1 MKETTAERSSHG
13 PSDAAGWTE
22 VDVAV
27 YETFVVPRYTARFG
41 ELLVEMVTPS
51 VDARIAHLGCRTGY
65 PDPQVLARLP
75 DAHLYGWDRSVPAV
89 ELARVKQ
96 RALGVPMEY
105 ATTEDGSNPFPE
117 GAFSHVFS
125 IHPTVPRKPLLHEF
139 YRLLAPAGQALLA
152 LPLRGSFLE
161 IADLLR
167 EYALRHDVHEL
178 PPALDR
184 LALERPTPEVLA
196 AELEAAGFGFVDVEV
211 RPQNLVFRSAR
222 DLFED
227 PISRLFVLPE
237 FAQFG
242 DVALRY
248 VREAID
254 KYFSESDFELSL
266 FVACASGRR

>member
-1 MKETTAERSSHG
+1 MKEPTTERSSHG

-96 RALGVPMEY
+96 QALGVPMEY

-139 YRLLAPAGQALLA
+139 YRLLAPAGQAA
-152 LPLRGSFLE
+152 YAMFSGVIEASVNAGVISQARSRFAVSMPESVFISMSRKTRSSSPRCFAYQSSSPSPDENWKNCASQPLIS
-161 IADLLR
+161 
-167 EYALRHDVHEL
+167 
-178 PPALDR
+178 
-184 LALERPTPEVLA
+184 
-196 AELEAAGFGFVDVEV
+196 
-211 RPQNLVFRSAR
+211 SAR
-222 DLFED
+222 SSASSS
-227 PISRLFVLPE
+227 SR
-237 FAQFG
+237 
-242 DVALRY
+242 
-248 VREAID
+248 
-254 KYFSESDFELSL
+254 
-266 FVACASGRR
+266 RRR